1 MRDWIYLVTLLM
13 VTTIVLIMISTLYGC
28 STFEAIK
35 ESAKVVKIISLT
47 DKKTKKEKNDEIKV
61 TELKPLEYE
70 QEQEKANIIACI
82 KVQSECN
89 REW

>member
-47 DKKTKKEKNDEIKV
+47 DKKDEIKV
-61 TELKPLEYE
+61 TELEPLDYE
-70 QEQEKANIIACI
+70 QEQERANIIACI
-82 KVQSECN
+82 KVQPECN

>member
-35 ESAKVVKIISLT
+35 ESAKVVKIISST
-47 DKKTKKEKNDEIKV
+47 DEKKEKNDEIKV
-61 TELKPLEYE
+61 VELEPLDYE
-70 QEQEKANIIACI
+70 QEQERANIIACI
-82 KVQSECN
+82 KVQPECN